1 MKNLSKKILLTLL
14 TTSLVSISAGMASTN
29 GDESLQSGLNGE
41 REALLGTTR
50 GINPPR
56 YRIVGTETE
65 QTGCCCWRT
74 TVTVSRTIETSVEEI
89 LQNAQW
95 LIDNTAFNKRELSAI
110 GSVGEHVSSTFA
122 FIDALYGN
130 AIIAALGEDKDKAPP
145 PSGNNIRAITESE
158 SIPGI
163 APFASQVHT
172 TRVFGT
178 TRPIRPADTFAENCS
193 VVRAFYAATKTL
205 KTPFKVKVIG
215 DRVNPTRRDVT
226 FMANGQ
232 ELDNFWAPLVVLG
245 LLNYGSGGKT
255 TYTDQPLVQLG
266 LTAVRAPFIGR
277 LHVSPESHR
286 AVAKA
291 KTGTRVEEDDLPT
304 GGKPAVTF
312 AATHDRVHERAESRG
327 SSVNSSPRRD
337 DVLLDVKMELGFTF
351 SDDIEL
357 AAFAGGR
364 LLMNERDNV
373 KQLREFLEKADDTID
388 AGVIAAD
395 KFGIRLRDEIDGLL
409 EKQAKTVAIAL
420 LSIIKQNAS
429 SLTLTAAENPLAFA
443 MLPYLTG
450 TAEIPIYVGDMLSAV
465 SHFGFTHGHQYYFG
479 TSTGKANAPLEDL
492 LSIVSELTGTVSEI
506 DPSKFAE

>member
-14 TTSLVSISAGMASTN
+14 ATSFVSMGASMATD
-29 GDESLQSGLNGE
+29 DESLRSGVNGQ
-41 REALLGTTR
+41 RIPLITSPALTNYIVEKDTVKEGCWCCTSTR
-50 GINPPR
+50 VVSLTI
-56 YRIVGTETE
+56 T
-65 QTGCCCWRT
+65 T
-74 TVTVSRTIETSVEEI
+74 TVGAVLENIEWFSA
-89 LQNAQW
+89 NATKRVRNAKQA
-95 LIDNTAFNKRELSAI
+95 LEDFGIDP
-110 GSVGEHVSSTFA
+110 SSTFTILDHL
-122 FIDALYGN
+122 FGT
-130 AIIAALGEDKDKAPP
+130 IIAGARLEDKITSLPNNSADIRTISASQSVPGIPTHTARSLGTGRGTLPKDTLGE
-145 PSGNNIRAITESE
+145 NVNI
-158 SIPGI
+158 
-163 APFASQVHT
+163 
-172 TRVFGT
+172 
-178 TRPIRPADTFAENCS
+178 
-193 VVRAFYAATKTL
+193 VRAFCTATRTL
-205 KTPFKVKVIG
+205 DKPIKVLVLG
-215 DRVNPTRRDVT
+215 DGTNPVRSDVSFLMNDRRL
-226 FMANGQ
+226 
-232 ELDNFWAPLVVLG
+232 ESFWAPLVALG
-245 LLNYGSGGKT
+245 LVEYKTSGVFSYSRADAVK
-255 TYTDQPLVQLG
+255 QPFRD
-266 LTAVRAPFIGR
+266 VRALFIQEG
-277 LHVSPESHR
+277 SP
-286 AVAKA
+286 
-291 KTGTRVEEDDLPT
+291 GTLRTAADLRDGAMT
-304 GGKPAVTF
+304 GGRPAVTF
-312 AATHDRVHERAESRG
+312 AATHDTMHDRQESRG

-351 SDDIEL
+351 SDDTEL

-373 KQLREFLEKADDTID
+373 KQLREFLEKADHTID

-506 DPSKFAE
+506 DPSRFAE